1 MDEAIRR
8 KILDLLDAHRIMTVA
23 TVRPDGWPQATT
35 VGYVNEGLVLY
46 FLCGLDSQ
54 KARNLTSDDRVSLT
68 IDHDTPD
75 IMTITGLSMAARAT
89 LVLDP
94 GEAER
99 VLRLLPTRYP
109 EQATPLP
116 FPMPTADQVRIFRVE
131 PTVISV
137 LDYTQ
142 GFGHADLVACG
153 GGDRPTSTEGIDMST
168 FDTSIRA
175 LATHNRDFRREVA
188 TGPHSQIVL
197 MCLQPGEAIG
207 EEVHDDN
214 DQIFLVAKG
223 GGEAVLA
230 DARQPLGKG
239 DVLLVPAG
247 TRHDVRNTGDK
258 RLRLVTIYAPPHHAP
273 GTVHR
278 TRENAM
284 RAEAAQHA

>member
-8 KILDLLDAHRIMTVA
+8 KILELLDAHRIMTVA

-54 KARNLTSDDRVSLT
+54 KARNLARDDRVSLT

-75 IMTITGLSMAARAT
+75 LMAITGLSMAARAIP
-89 LVLDP
+89 VLDRD
-94 GEAER
+94 EAER
-99 VLRLLPTRYP
+99 VLRLLPAKYP
-109 EQATPLP
+109 EPATPLP

-142 GFGHADLVACG
+142 GFGHADLVACRADDG
-153 GGDRPTSTEGIDMST
+153 PASTEDDDMTDS
-168 FDTSIRA
+168 DDSLRA
-175 LATHNRDFRREVA
+175 LARHNRDFRREVA

-207 EEVHDDN
+207 EEVHEDN
-214 DQIFLVAKG
+214 DQIFVVAKG
-223 GGEAVLA
+223 EGEAVVA
-230 DARQPLGKG
+230 GVRRPLGKG
-239 DVLLVPAG
+239 ELLLVPAG
-247 TRHDVRNTGDK
+247 TRHDIRNTGDR

-278 TRENAM
+278 TREDAL
-284 RAEAAQHA
+284 RAEAAAHA